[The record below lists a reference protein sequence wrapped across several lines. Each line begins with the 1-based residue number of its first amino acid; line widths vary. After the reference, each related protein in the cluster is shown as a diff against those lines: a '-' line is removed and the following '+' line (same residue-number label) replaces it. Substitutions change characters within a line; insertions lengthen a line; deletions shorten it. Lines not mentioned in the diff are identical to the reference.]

1 MSRGYRSGFLL
12 WLFLLGYFGRFRA
25 TAFSFE
31 ARPISPHF
39 STGTCS
45 ALRESS
51 NDDDALQQPDYKTE
65 ETLLKV
71 NLAVLPTSS
80 LDEAREA
87 VAKYCQSFPFA
98 AVLPVQP
105 LQYLPTPDGVEIK
118 FLRKKTGLKSG
129 IDGGI
134 RFFVNDSPE
143 ETAVGLQVTAKRNA
157 VGQAIQKIMS
167 EKLVVTAYVAGI
179 TGEEGDKYGRP
190 PLDHVRV
197 TSLYHKW
204 M

>member
-1 MSRGYRSGFLL
+1 VATRSTPSTLPT
-12 WLFLLGYFGRFRA
+12 A
-25 TAFSFE
+25 TTS
-31 ARPISPHF
+31 
-39 STGTCS
+39 S
-45 ALRESS
+45 ALDASS
-51 NDDDALQQPDYKTE
+51 NDDDDVLQQPDYETE

-71 NLAVLPTSS
+71 NLAVLPTTS

-105 LQYLPTPDGVEIK
+105 LQYLPTDDGVEIK

-134 RFFVNDSPE
+134 RFFVQVSPE
-143 ETAVGLQVTAKRNA
+143 DTAGLQVTAKRNA
-157 VGQAIQKIMS
+157 VGQTIQKIMS
-167 EKLVVTAYVAGI
+167 EKLAVTSFVSGM
-179 TGEEGDKYGRP
+179 TGEELDKYGRS
-190 PLDHVRV
+190 PLDLVRV